1 MPRAKTPFVLP
12 NSGLSLPVVTPT
24 DPGPVVLALSM
35 KNSPSTFGVIFGNRD
50 FFPDKLVPEARADVV
65 KLFGE
70 LGLDAVMLDPAET
83 KLGGVETHH
92 DARKCADLFRRHRDR
107 ISGVLVVL
115 PNFGDEKGVAD
126 TLKLAGLN
134 VPVLVQG
141 YPDDLD
147 KLDVIRRRDA
157 WCGKISVCNNLRQA
171 GIAYTLTTKHV
182 VHPLDASFRTDLQG
196 FVAVCRVVQGLRKV
210 RIGAVGARP
219 GAFNTVRYS
228 EKILERNGISVTT
241 VDLSEILGTAGK
253 LGEKDGRVVG
263 KIDEIKAYANAT
275 AVPPAK
281 LVQMAR
287 LGVVLDDFVAAN
299 HLDAT
304 AIQCWT
310 SLQANHGCNVC
321 TSMSMMSENFLPSA
335 CEVDVTGVLTMYAM
349 QLASN
354 SPSALVDWNNNYG
367 TADDKCVLFHC
378 GNWAKS
384 VLPDVKILN
393 APILGSTLGVEN
405 TWGALDGRTPAC
417 PLTYGRITTDD
428 TAGVI
433 RTYVGEGELTND
445 ELKTFGNR
453 AVARVP
459 KLQQLMRHVC
469 REGFE
474 HHVVMNASRTA
485 GVLAE
490 AFERY
495 LGWEVYHHERTED

>member
-1 MPRAKTPFVLP
+1 MST
-12 NSGLSLPVVTPT
+12 
-24 DPGPVVLALSM
+24 
-35 KNSPSTFGVIFGNRD
+35 SPLTLGVIFGNRD
-50 FFPDKLVPEARADVV
+50 FFPDKLVPDARADISQ
-65 KLFGE
+65 LFEE
-70 LGLDAVMLDPAET
+70 LGIRGIMLEDGAT
-83 KLGGVETHH
+83 KLGGVETHN
-92 DARKCADLFRRHRDR
+92 DARACADLFRQHRDE
-107 ISGVLVVL
+107 IDGVLVCL

-126 TLKLAGLN
+126 TLKLAELG

-147 KLDVIRRRDA
+147 KLDPIRRRDA
-157 WCGKISVCNNLRQA
+157 FCGKISVCNNLRQA
-171 GIAYTLTTKHV
+171 GIAYSLTTQHV
-182 VHPLDASFRTDLQG
+182 VHPTDASFRTDLAN
-196 FVAVCRVVQGLRKV
+196 FLAVCRVVRGLRGA
-210 RIGAVGARP
+210 RLGAVGARP

-241 VDLSEILGTAGK
+241 VDLSEILGQADK
-253 LGEKDGRVVG
+253 LGEGDSRLQA
-263 KIDEIKAYANAT
+263 KIEEIKAYADAT
-275 AVPPAK
+275 AVPPPK
-281 LVQMAR
+281 LTQMAR
-287 LGVVLDDFVAAN
+287 LGVVLDDFVAAE

-321 TSMSMMSENFLPSA
+321 TSMSMMSEQLLPSA

-367 TADDKCVLFHC
+367 ADDDKCVLFHC

-384 VLPDVKILN
+384 FLPDIKVLN

-405 TWGALDGRTPAC
+405 TWGALDGRTPAN
-417 PLTYGRITTDD
+417 PLTFGRISTDD
-428 TAGVI
+428 AAGVI
-433 RTYVGEGELTND
+433 RTYVGEGQLTDD
-445 ELKTFGNR
+445 ELNTFGNR
-453 AVARVP
+453 AVAHVP
-459 KLQQLMRHVC
+459 KLQKLMQHVC

-490 AFERY
+490 AFGRY
-495 LGWEVYHHERTED
+495 LGWEVYHHEAPEA

>member
-1 MPRAKTPFVLP
+1 MSTPRTVL
-12 NSGLSLPVVTPT
+12 
-24 DPGPVVLALSM
+24 
-35 KNSPSTFGVIFGNRD
+35 GVIIGNRD
-50 FFPDKLVPEARADVV
+50 FFPDKLVAEARAD
-65 KLFGE
+65 LFTLFADFGV
-70 LGLDAVMLDPAET
+70 DAVMLDPAET
-83 KLGGVETHH
+83 KLGGVETHA

-107 ISGVLVVL
+107 ISGVLVCL

-147 KLDVIRRRDA
+147 RLDVIRRRDA
-157 WCGKISVCNNLRQA
+157 FCGKISVCNNLRQA

-182 VHPLDASFRTDLQG
+182 VHPLDASFRADLRN
-196 FVAVCRVVQGLRKV
+196 FIAVARVVQGLRKV

-228 EKILERNGISVTT
+228 EKILERHGISVTT
-241 VDLSEILGTAGK
+241 VDLSEILGAAAK
-253 LGEKDGRVVG
+253 MGEADKRVVS

-281 LVQMAR
+281 LLQMAR
-287 LGVVLDDFVAAN
+287 LGLVLDDFVAAN

-310 SLQANHGCNVC
+310 SVQANHGCNVC

-349 QLASN
+349 QLASS

-367 TADDKCVLFHC
+367 TDPDKCVLFHC

-384 VLPDVKILN
+384 FLPDIKILN

-405 TWGALDGRTPAC
+405 TWGALDGRTPAT
-417 PLTYGRITTDD
+417 PLTFGRITTDD
-428 TAGVI
+428 TVGKI
-433 RTYVGEGELTND
+433 RTYVGEGQLTND

-453 AVARVP
+453 AVAHVP
-459 KLQQLMRHVC
+459 KLQRLMHHVC

-474 HHVVMNASRTA
+474 HHVVMNSSHTA
-485 GVLAE
+485 GILAE

-495 LGWEVYHHERTED
+495 LGWEVYHHAAPQD